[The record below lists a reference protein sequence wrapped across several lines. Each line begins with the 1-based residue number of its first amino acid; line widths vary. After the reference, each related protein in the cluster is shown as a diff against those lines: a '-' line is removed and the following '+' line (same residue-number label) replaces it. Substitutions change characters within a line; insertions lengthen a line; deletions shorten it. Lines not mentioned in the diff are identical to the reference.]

1 MQERDSGTETKRQ
14 RGRKESTFILFTG
27 KFPEILTSLATDSK
41 RMKWWLQTI
50 SLAWLRHA
58 REIRHAPHQLEY
70 TWEVGRLSLSLSIPL
85 SSPLYLSLLLSLSLL
100 KTLRLCRSCS
110 QSCKI
115 RVSSTAEIDAR
126 AVPSAFVGKSAAHC

>member
-70 TWEVGRLSLSLSIPL
+70 TWEVGRLSLSLYRSLVPSISLAPSISL
-85 SSPLYLSLLLSLSLL
+85 SFEDSQIISLLLTKL
-100 KTLRLCRSCS
+100 
-110 QSCKI
+110 
-115 RVSSTAEIDAR
+115 
-126 AVPSAFVGKSAAHC
+126 